1 MIKLLLLFLIPASIY
16 GSKILSYNV
25 YDRSDRVDVMITF
38 DTPYDGVIKQ
48 SKTQSKIVIKLQG
61 AKIESAKIKKLS
73 TKFLKSISIT
83 PMSDHTQI
91 VASIPSSVRFIASK
105 TSDSYGLRLR
115 FTNKAIKKQTTK
127 QAVGSSSGLNGLLST
142 LPTKQ
147 EDDMSQSYY
156 MVIAIL
162 VLGIVILFFLKR
174 KITYDNSKKVSNGW
188 LFKEENAKTPIAT
201 KDVNDANFDSNVSIR
216 FQKAINDDNS
226 VVKLDFGQA
235 SYLVLMGNG
244 NILLDKFTDDK
255 PTTQEDF
262 NSILKSR
269 HQELDDF
276 LKVENNE
283 AKEPLQAYKEKA
295 ASIIY
300 AQDA

>member
-16 GSKILSYNV
+16 GSKILSYNI

-201 KDVNDANFDSNVSIR
+201 NDVNDANFDSNVSIR

-226 VVKLDFGQA
+226 VVMLDFGQA

-262 NSILKSR
+262 NSILR
-269 HQELDDF
+269 VDTR
-276 LKVENNE
+276 N
-283 AKEPLQAYKEKA
+283 
-295 ASIIY
+295 
-300 AQDA
+300 